1 MASLPP
7 SSTPIWIY
15 PARHRSS
22 SFILLPTF
30 LSLFSQH
37 FSHYREF
44 LSLNP
49 LSVTQ
54 RNLFSTYHTS
64 LRSHMLLGPSRPI
77 TAHLSLIFHSSGPLF
92 EPKNPSGFCP
102 NHSFITYIIV
112 HLTHSISYDQLPIIT
127 HNLRLHRFLS
137 RGEVRCFK

>member
-1 MASLPP
+1 VASLL
-7 SSTPIWIY
+7 STATIINPNLDLPCPTSEQLLHSFAHLPLPIF
-15 PARHRSS
+15 AA
-22 SFILLPTF
+22 F
-30 LSLFSQH
+30 LSLP
-37 FSHYREF
+37 R
-44 LSLNP
+44 LNP

-92 EPKNPSGFCP
+92 ESKNPSVFCP